1 MIFHHDDE
9 IQSPHSSNHEK
20 HRSDDCTTRN
30 NKNDS
35 LHLSPP
41 PPPATVSP
49 RRSPRPLRSPLT
61 NVMSRLQKLISLY
74 DGTRTVPAV
83 LERAVQAVFA
93 PTAVLVITTTTTTT
107 TTQSSSSSSPQIL
120 QGPSLWT
127 HRFAPWNQA
136 LRRVT
141 LHELQIVSDP
151 HVLTFTLV
159 VEPPSTSSF
168 SSSNQENEEE
178 ANTVTP
184 GTQHQAFECL
194 VCTATVQ
201 DGQILSCMEQLQVTD
216 HPPPVVTASS
226 SLEPTQDTAETQRPE
241 TETNKEWESLPV
253 VPARQRRRRGRRR
266 GGGHTT
272 EQDDNDKDN
281 DNDKAEVVVP
291 RDSIHAS
298 TCSSISSSGSDL
310 CKGTSLE
317 TIEQEGGSIF
327 LQKSASSGGP
337 SPAATIR
344 KTRTNTNNINPDTV
358 TSITIVTDQQQ
369 QQNETQGGISHH
381 TNNKTLQLLELDP
394 SCTIS
399 PGGQFLLCDVS
410 STREE
415 DQSSTTAT
423 ALLFCRQQ
431 PQPSLSDQTRYFLD
445 GHVPLWNDDTAVSH
459 HGPDAFFPRYQLD
472 LMDQGDGPCCRR
484 RPVVSLWNGSRYQPM
499 WTVCPE
505 EEDQPDGPFYYYDS
519 SPTHSTNTTPN
530 TTTTTT
536 PELLERAIQV
546 SQTTTVSSLSSLS
559 TTHHPYPFQPQ
570 PQPQPQP
577 QYSPTTPVTQQS
589 LSVPQQ
595 QPLPDVVI
603 HVSSSSHTTTTP
615 KHGNSN
621 SNRPFPRTWLHMLR
635 GKIKIP
641 PRQDPCLMICL
652 TALLASSDSIRSIH
666 TNNNNN
672 NNANRNDKHGRQFAK
687 LRIRQCDHPAAVAA
701 VSEDSGSS
709 TIHNT
714 QRPTA
719 TPKRRDRILHRLVL
733 VTDNDDED
741 NPCSLFSCPPPLLD
755 PKDNDDDNVDS
766 SSRGEVVE
774 EEED

>member
-9 IQSPHSSNHEK
+9 IQSPHSSTHEK

-107 TTQSSSSSSPQIL
+107 TTQSLSSSSPQIL

-159 VEPPSTSSF
+159 VEPPSTSS
-168 SSSNQENEEE
+168 SSFSNQ
-178 ANTVTP
+178 ANTDTT

-201 DGQILSCMEQLQVTD
+201 DGQILSCMEQLQVMD
-216 HPPPVVTASS
+216 HPPPVVIAGSS
-226 SLEPTQDTAETQRPE
+226 SLLEPKQDTAETLE
-241 TETNKEWESLPV
+241 TETNVVEWESLPV

-272 EQDDNDKDN
+272 EQDDKDN
-281 DNDKAEVVVP
+281 DNDDDKAEVVVP

-298 TCSSISSSGSDL
+298 TCSSLSSSGSDL

-317 TIEQEGGSIF
+317 TIEREGGSIF
-327 LQKSASSGGP
+327 LQKSAPSGGP

-344 KTRTNTNNINPDTV
+344 KTRTNNNNINPDTV

-369 QQNETQGGISHH
+369 QQEQDEAQGSHH
-381 TNNKTLQLLELDP
+381 NKNKTLQLVELDP
-394 SCTIS
+394 SSTMS
-399 PGGQFLLCDVS
+399 PGAQFLLCDVS
-410 STREE
+410 SILREE
-415 DQSSTTAT
+415 NQSPSTTT

-484 RPVVSLWNGSRYQPM
+484 RPIVSLWNGSRYQPM

-519 SPTHSTNTTPN
+519 SPNHSTTTTPN
-530 TTTTTT
+530 TTMTTT

-559 TTHHPYPFQPQ
+559 TTHPPYPFQPQ
-570 PQPQPQP
+570 PH
-577 QYSPTTPVTQQS
+577 SPTTPVTQQS
-589 LSVPQQ
+589 FPVVQ

-603 HVSSSSHTTTTP
+603 HVSSSSHTTTTTP
-615 KHGNSN
+615 KHGNN

-652 TALLASSDSIRSIH
+652 TALLAS
-666 TNNNNN
+666 NNNKT
-672 NNANRNDKHGRQFAK
+672 RNDKHGRQFAK
-687 LRIRQCDHPAAVAA
+687 LRIRRCDRNVAAAA

-719 TPKRRDRILHRLVL
+719 TPKRRDRILHRLIL
-733 VTDNDDED
+733 VTDNDEED
-741 NPCSLFSCPPPLLD
+741 NPCSRLSCPPPLLD
-755 PKDNDDDNVDS
+755 PKDDDDNLNS
-766 SSRGEVVE
+766 SSSITSVVL
-774 EEED
+774 EDNDQLPGGSLVSTQ